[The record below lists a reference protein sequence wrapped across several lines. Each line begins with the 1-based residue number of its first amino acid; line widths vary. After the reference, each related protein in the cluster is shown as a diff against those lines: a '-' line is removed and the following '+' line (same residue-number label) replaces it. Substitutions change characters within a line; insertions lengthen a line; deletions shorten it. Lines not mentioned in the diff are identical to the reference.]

1 MKQTKK
7 SRFHLFDKP
16 HELTFDFL
24 FVVWQYPFYN
34 CAERNVN
41 FLFFVDS
48 LYFCYFWM
56 LLTNFIQFFH
66 SLHKIETLTF
76 VEFLFIFSIS
86 NQIQLQTYI
95 YFSLHSHIHN
105 DILSNSEI
113 WTDFVNSAIFAFV
126 FLLNNFFVCLYLVV
140 SFVFNQCFLIK
151 LASNDK

>member
-1 MKQTKK
+1 MKISHWNLIGFQLKTWNKQK
-7 SRFHLFDKP
+7 NHDFIYLISHMNSHLIS
-16 HELTFDFL
+16 FL
-24 FVVWQYPFYN
+24 LYGNIHFIIVQRET
-34 CAERNVN
+34 C

-126 FLLNNFFVCLYLVV
+126 FFA
-140 SFVFNQCFLIK
+140 Q
-151 LASNDK
+151 